1 VKEEAVMTTA
11 ERRGATFRVGLIGMR
26 SGRTPAANLDAAA
39 QLIAEAKAGGADY
52 VQTPEMTNIMEAR
65 REALMAAI
73 VPEDEDSSLA
83 GFRELA
89 RRHRLWLH
97 IGSLALRI
105 SPDRAANRA
114 LLIDPQGMIAARYDK
129 IHMFDVDLDDGH
141 VYRESRSYT
150 AGEHAVVAELPW
162 GRLGVTVCYDLRFPA
177 LYRALAEEGSVFL
190 AIPSAFTRQTGEAHW
205 HVLNRARA
213 IENGAFVFAA
223 AQGGRHENGRETF
236 GHSMVIDPWGRILA
250 EGEAEP
256 GIVMAD
262 IDPAA
267 VAAARK
273 RIPSLQH
280 GRRFE
285 IIEPMAM
292 PAHLRVV

>member
-1 VKEEAVMTTA
+1 MTTA

-39 QLIAEAKAGGADY
+39 KLIAEAKAGGADY

-73 VPEDEDSSLA
+73 VPEDEDPSLA

-105 SPDRAANRA
+105 SPDRAANRG
-114 LLIDPQGMIAARYDK
+114 LLIDPQGAIAARYDK
-129 IHMFDVDLDDGH
+129 IHMFDVDLGDGES
-141 VYRESRSYT
+141 YRESRSYT

-177 LYRALAEEGSVFL
+177 LYRALAEAGSVFL

-223 AQGGRHENGRETF
+223 AQGGRHENGRETY

-250 EGEAEP
+250 EGETEP
-256 GIVMAD
+256 GVVMAE